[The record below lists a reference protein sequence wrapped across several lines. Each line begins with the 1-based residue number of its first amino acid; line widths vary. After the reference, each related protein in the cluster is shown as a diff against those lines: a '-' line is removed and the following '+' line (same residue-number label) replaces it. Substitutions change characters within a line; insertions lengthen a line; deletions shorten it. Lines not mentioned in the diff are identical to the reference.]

1 MTWTTPPA
9 SGPFVRDLLLFLCSV
24 LVGTTAGV
32 GSQQLLVHVFDP
44 RIAANVSL
52 ALATTC
58 SGAAHSRLVHRQPLG
73 YLLPSLLAGAPAA
86 YGAMRVIHFVLGQ

>member
-1 MTWTTPPA
+1 MTWMAAPA
-9 SGPFVRDLLLFLCSV
+9 PRPFGRDLLLFLCSV

-32 GSQQLLVHVFDP
+32 GSQLLLVHVFDP

-73 YLLPSLLAGAPAA
+73 YLLPSLLAGAPVA
-86 YGAMRVIHFVLGQ
+86 YSAMRVIHFVLGQ